1 MFDNL
6 IVQLSKFTLLL
17 EPHEQPQT
25 LTIAQILNTDLKSRL
40 SLETLLSLAHSHGNL
55 LREGWKNIL
64 DCLSALFGARLLPE
78 RMVKVK
84 DFLVDGGSVSLYAE
98 EAPSVRSV

>member
-1 MFDNL
+1 MEEYIGTVSVL
-6 IVQLSKFTLLL
+6 YLV
-17 EPHEQPQT
+17 PV
-25 LTIAQILNTDLKSRL
+25 
-40 SLETLLSLAHSHGNL
+40 
-55 LREGWKNIL
+55 
-64 DCLSALFGARLLPE
+64 LLPE